1 MESIDTA
8 VIGAGVVGLACARAL
23 ALAGREVWVL
33 EAADAIGQGV
43 SSRNSEVIHAGIYY
57 PSGSLKARLC
67 VRGKELLYAYAAQRG
82 VGHSRCGK
90 LIVAGTPEQEAE
102 LDGIAAR
109 AAANGVADL
118 RRLTGAEAR
127 ALEPQLHCRAAL
139 LSPSTGIVDSHG
151 LMLAL
156 QGDLEAAGGQVVLHA
171 RVDGGACQADGI
183 VLHVALPEG
192 ERMALKARQVVNAAS
207 LHAPDLA
214 RHFAGLDPGP
224 LPAAS
229 YAKGSYFSLAGRAPF
244 ARLIYPAPQDA
255 WLGVH
260 FTLDLGG
267 QAKFGPD
274 LQWLDVA
281 SPEAIDYRVDPA
293 RGESFYAEVR
303 RYWPGLPDGALQ
315 PAYSGVRPKI
325 HPRGTPAPDFRIDGP
340 AEHGVPGLVNL
351 LGIESPGLTSSLA
364 LGEEVLRRLAG

>member
-43 SSRNSEVIHAGIYY
+43 SSRNLRSSTPA
-57 PSGSLKARLC
+57 STTRA
-67 VRGKELLYAYAAQRG
+67 AAQGAAVRARQG
-82 VGHSRCGK
+82 AALRLRRPARRGHSRCGK
-90 LIVAGTPEQEAE
+90 LIVAGTPQQEAE

-156 QGDLEAAGGQVVLHA
+156 QAIWRPRAARWCCTRAWTAAPA
-171 RVDGGACQADGI
+171 RPTASCCTSP
-183 VLHVALPEG
+183 LPEG

-207 LHAPDLA
+207 LHAPDLPGTLRAWTQA
-214 RHFAGLDPGP
+214 RCQR
-224 LPAAS
+224 PAMPKRAI
-229 YAKGSYFSLAGRAPF
+229 LACRTRALRAPD
-244 ARLIYPAPQDA
+244 LPAPQDA

-267 QAKFGPD
+267 QAKFGPRPAGGWTWPA
-274 LQWLDVA
+274 QRPSTTA
-281 SPEAIDYRVDPA
+281 SIRRAARV
-293 RGESFYAEVR
+293 YAEVR
-303 RYWPGLPDGALQ
+303 RYRARPADGALQ

-325 HPRGTPAPDFRIDGP
+325 HHAAPRA
-340 AEHGVPGLVNL
+340 
-351 LGIESPGLTSSLA
+351 
-364 LGEEVLRRLAG
+364 